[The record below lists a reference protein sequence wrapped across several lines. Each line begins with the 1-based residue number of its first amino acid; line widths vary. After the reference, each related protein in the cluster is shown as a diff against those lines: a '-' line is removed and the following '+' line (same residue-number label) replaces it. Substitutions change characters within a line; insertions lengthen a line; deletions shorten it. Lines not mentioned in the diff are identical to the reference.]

1 MKTTDHP
8 RRVLTNPPLPW
19 QALHQCQHLT
29 IIHND
34 HFQLSLVWIILIKLP
49 SFAKLS
55 TFFSNFGSI
64 SMWWWWLLAV
74 TKHHKSD
81 ILTMARRRLWDA
93 LILKDWENVGIFLAC
108 VGINRNPSLMENFL
122 HFLCFKRTASLYFA
136 ARWGRGVRSPLSST
150 VAPAPHIGP
159 CPLAWNFAALA
170 TYQELSFRTYLRS
183 LQCCASPWTS
193 LLSDFEFQLDLL
205 IRSLDWI
212 SLGPMAVFV
221 WGLSLGFVAYSYVC
235 ENVFFSCPDFVC
247 HSSLSHSLI
256 HYKDLFSFF
265 LT

>member
-1 MKTTDHP
+1 M
-8 RRVLTNPPLPW
+8 W
-19 QALHQCQHLT
+19 
-29 IIHND
+29 
-34 HFQLSLVWIILIKLP
+34 
-49 SFAKLS
+49 
-55 TFFSNFGSI
+55 TFF
-64 SMWWWWLLAV
+64 LLV
-74 TKHHKSD
+74 LG
-81 ILTMARRRLWDA
+81 LTEIPPWR
-93 LILKDWENVGIFLAC
+93 KIF
-108 VGINRNPSLMENFL
+108 P

-170 TYQELSFRTYLRS
+170 IYQELSFRTYLRS

-212 SLGPMAVFV
+212 SMVPMAVFV
-221 WGLSLGFVAYSYVC
+221 WDLSLGFVTYSYVC
-235 ENVFFSCPDFVC
+235 ENV
-247 HSSLSHSLI
+247 SHSLI

-265 LT
+265 WHKKATLQTFDLSDIFDSSDEETWLDLTNNLTISILFELVGCFDNCWHISTILHFL